1 MSEREEDGG
10 PVWWGPPAGTNGP
23 GRSDERRYAQNASF
37 MTHLGSASCSFT
49 IGSAGLRKCTKKTH
63 QANFKCLQ
71 TPGGINTGIPADL
84 DPLGAEY
91 GKRADTRGKNDELSV
106 QSTHEDTDDDEGS
119 GFMRANHE
127 QSTARK
133 IVKVN
138 RKLHPNPNPYGFA
151 RANETELRER
161 KILICSRGKAVGE
174 RKDVRP
180 VPQEEVELGF
190 SHAPETELADRK
202 NLKIRYKKGKE
213 ETLKSVE
220 DTDATIEA
228 ETKEVTRWNN
238 ERRREWAEGKER
250 QWKSYHYNLEK
261 ETEEKVIRRLGN
273 EVERREEQSKAFH
286 GSLTWKVHVRL
297 YGLQRAIEHNGKL
310 GLVLK
315 WLEGKGK
322 FQVQL
327 ESGLLLAVAP
337 EHLIQEPTEGA
348 EGREAGW
355 QTKVKLTQKR
365 RLRKLSRMKR
375 AKAYEK
381 KRSSTQETLG
391 TINQETE
398 TKHEDFSKSTKD
410 IRPPQTYK
418 NHNNNNGGKTEG
430 VVTRGVMSLEMFIS
444 TKREKMN
451 LATLVTK
458 LTSKKE
464 TCYGIYTRDTEQ
476 RHNKQVRTLARV
488 LTRTSDLK
496 NRTKIKDNNNGGKTD
511 GVVHGGVMS
520 LVREKMNLTTLV
532 TKRTSKKAKCYG
544 IYKRAKVIIK
554 KRNGSEQKDWWI
566 RPASCKMNTKRKILK
581 GATDVYLLKRTIELE
596 ID

>member
-49 IGSAGLRKCTKKTH
+49 IGSAGLRKFTKKTQ

-91 GKRADTRGKNDELSV
+91 DKRADTRGKNDQLSV
-106 QSTHEDTDDDEGS
+106 QSTHEVTDDDEGS
-119 GFMRANHE
+119 GFMRAHHG
-127 QSTARK
+127 QVTARK

-138 RKLHPNPNPYGFA
+138 RKLHPNPNPYGFE

-161 KILICSRGKAVGE
+161 KILICRRGKAVGE

-180 VPQEEVELGF
+180 VPQEEVDLGF
-190 SHAPETELADRK
+190 SHAPETELEDRK

-228 ETKEVTRWNN
+228 ETKEVTRWNK
-238 ERRREWAEGKER
+238 ERRREWAEDKER
-250 QWKSYHYNLEK
+250 QWERYHYNLEK
-261 ETEEKVIRRLGN
+261 ATEEKVIRRLGN

-337 EHLIQEPTEGA
+337 EHLIQEPTKGA

-355 QTKVKLTQKR
+355 QTKVKLTQKG

-381 KRSSTQETLG
+381 KRSSTQERINLLFARISDAANSSRRSQQYKQYTLLFYH
-391 TINQETE
+391 TL
-398 TKHEDFSKSTKD
+398 S
-410 IRPPQTYK
+410 
-418 NHNNNNGGKTEG
+418 
-430 VVTRGVMSLEMFIS
+430 MSL
-444 TKREKMN
+444 
-451 LATLVTK
+451 
-458 LTSKKE
+458 
-464 TCYGIYTRDTEQ
+464 
-476 RHNKQVRTLARV
+476 RV
-488 LTRTSDLK
+488 
-496 NRTKIKDNNNGGKTD
+496 
-511 GVVHGGVMS
+511 
-520 LVREKMNLTTLV
+520 
-532 TKRTSKKAKCYG
+532 
-544 IYKRAKVIIK
+544 
-554 KRNGSEQKDWWI
+554 
-566 RPASCKMNTKRKILK
+566 
-581 GATDVYLLKRTIELE
+581 
-596 ID
+596 